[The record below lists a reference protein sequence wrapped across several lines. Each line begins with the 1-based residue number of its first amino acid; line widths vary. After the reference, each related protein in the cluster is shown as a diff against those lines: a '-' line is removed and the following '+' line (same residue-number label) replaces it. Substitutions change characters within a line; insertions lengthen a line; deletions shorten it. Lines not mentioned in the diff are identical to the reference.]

1 MQFELVNSS
10 WEKCMASIFNAALYL
25 SVLLFRTWENLERV
39 FGVKPLKEG
48 NSVLVGV
55 FVAFTELP

>member
-1 MQFELVNSS
+1 
-10 WEKCMASIFNAALYL
+10 MASIFNAALYL

-48 NSVLVGV
+48 NFVLVGV